1 MDISWQIKLLF
12 LFLLVLF
19 SAFFSGSEIALFSL
33 DRNKIAKSGDR
44 SLAGRYLSLLLDAPK
59 RLLVT
64 ILIGNTIVNVG
75 ASILA
80 VLIALDIASL
90 TNIPQNIIL
99 TIQIITLTILIVLIG
114 ELLPKLLASKSPL
127 GFSRIVAVPLYWIN
141 VILYPAAEL
150 LSELIRM
157 AVSGIKINKAK
168 TVIQHEELSELARL
182 GRERGTIIEE
192 EHSLIHSIVSFRR
205 VAVSE
210 IMTPRVDITA
220 VSENSVFEEL
230 LTIITSTGHSRIP
243 LYKEDLDQITGMI
256 YSKDILPLLKDPEK
270 RKNLSLASI
279 ARKPMFIPSSK
290 LISSL
295 MHEFQEKKMHIAI
308 VVDEY
313 GGTAGL
319 ITLED
324 IIEEIIGEIRDEYDK
339 EENPVTKV
347 DDNSFL
353 VLGKI
358 SIDELNE
365 LLGSNIT
372 AEEDNFETVGGLVLN
387 HAGDIPKE
395 GYSFKIE
402 TFRFTVKEIF
412 NKRIKKVLVEKLLRE
427 R

>member
-12 LFLLVLF
+12 LFLLVLL

-33 DRNKIAKSGDR
+33 DRNKITKSGDR
-44 SLAGRYLSLLLDAPK
+44 SLAGRYLAILLDAPK

-80 VLIALDIASL
+80 VLIALDIAAI
-90 TNIPQNIIL
+90 TNIPQNLIL
-99 TIQIITLTILIVLIG
+99 TIQIIALTIIIVLIG

-127 GFSRIVAVPLYWIN
+127 GFSRFVAVPLYWIN
-141 VILYPAAEL
+141 VILFPAAEFL
-150 LSELIRM
+150 NEIIRLSI
-157 AVSGIKINKAK
+157 SGIKINKSK
-168 TVIQHEELSELARL
+168 TVIQHEELSELAKL

-192 EHSLIHSIVSFRR
+192 EHGLIHSIVSFRR
-205 VAVSE
+205 VAVRE

-220 VSENSVFEEL
+220 VSEDTVFDEL
-230 LTIITSTGHSRIP
+230 LNIITSTGHSRIP
-243 LYKEDLDQITGMI
+243 LYKEDLDQITGII
-256 YSKDILPLLKDPEK
+256 YSKDILPLLKNPEK
-270 RKNLSLASI
+270 KINLSLASI
-279 ARKPMFIPSSK
+279 ARKPLFIPSSK
-290 LISSL
+290 MISSL

-339 EENPVTKV
+339 EENPVTRV
-347 DDNSFL
+347 DENSFL

-365 LLGSNIT
+365 LLNSNIT

-395 GYSFKIE
+395 GYSFKIDS
-402 TFRFTVKEIF
+402 FRFTVKEIL
-412 NKRIKKVLVEKLLRE
+412 NKRIKKVLVEKLSGE
-427 R
+427 